1 MTIITQIAGGG
12 RVGRPGVLCPHT
24 LCNYK
29 TALSELPVQTK
40 AVCRDRDGCWG
51 GEGPGNSVSGRAWGC
66 SYQGIVK
73 FVGRSHGQAFLGTQ
87 LPLWEAPFVTLMI
100 TLREGGSLSR
110 MDLPTEGKSFTRARG
125 TGLEMWQLTR
135 REAHIQDAE
144 VVICQ
149 AHHPLTRCVIW
160 PLRALVSSSAKWV

>member
-12 RVGRPGVLCPHT
+12 RVGRPGALCPHT

-29 TALSELPVQTK
+29 TALSELPVQTR
-40 AVCRDRDGCWG
+40 AVCRHRDGCWG
-51 GEGPGNSVSGRAWGC
+51 GEGPGDSVSGRARGW

-73 FVGRSHGQAFLGTQ
+73 CVGRKHRQAFLGTQ
-87 LPLWEAPFVTLMI
+87 LPLWEAPFITLMI
-100 TLREGGSLSR
+100 TLGGSLSW
-110 MDLPTEGKSFTRARG
+110 MDLLMGGTSFTRARG
-125 TGLEMWQLTR
+125 TVLEMRQLAR

-144 VVICQ
+144 VVVSR